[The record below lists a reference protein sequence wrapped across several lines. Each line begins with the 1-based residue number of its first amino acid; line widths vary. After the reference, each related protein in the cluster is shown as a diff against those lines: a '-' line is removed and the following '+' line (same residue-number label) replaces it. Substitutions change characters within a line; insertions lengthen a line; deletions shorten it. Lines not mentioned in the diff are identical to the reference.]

1 MKKKIVLASALWI
14 LVAAVWIVGLSWPRW
29 IGTGPDIVRDLPAA
43 SDPGAVYVLTPSE
56 TTDAGDRSLP
66 PQEEAAETDTPSPD
80 LPASPSEP
88 PSEPSAEPSPDLPAQ
103 TAEEPA
109 LSAALTEE
117 RFPVVLNTNSKK
129 IHLPDCSSVA
139 EMKEKNRKDSDDP
152 ASALADGYV
161 WCKSCE
167 KRLGQT
173 EP

>member
-66 PQEEAAETDTPSPD
+66 PQEEVAETDT
-80 LPASPSEP
+80 

-117 RFPVVLNTNSKK
+117 HFPVVLNTNSKK

-152 ASALADGYV
+152 AAALAEGYV

-173 EP
+173 GP

>member
-29 IGTGPDIVRDLPAA
+29 IGTGPEIVRDLPAA
-43 SDPGAVYVLTPSE
+43 SDPGAVYVLSPSE
-56 TTDAGDRSLP
+56 TPDAGDRSLP
-66 PQEEAAETDTPSPD
+66 AEEEAAETETPSTD
-80 LPASPSEP
+80 LSESPSEP
-88 PSEPSAEPSPDLPAQ
+88 PAEPSPEPSPDLPAQ

-109 LSAALTEE
+109 SSVSPPGE

-129 IHLPDCSSVA
+129 IHLPDCPSVA